1 MNKNNTKQALQ
12 NLPLVALTI
21 TVSLALEAFGWGYI
35 WMVNTE
41 SVRILGV
48 NVPMALVESLIIS
61 ATGLMALIAAFVAAE
76 RRNDPRP
83 EQRRLAWGAQVLAV
97 ALIVPPVFK
106 AADAF
111 AYPAQIAAAV
121 AFASS
126 QEAEALREIAADPMA
141 DTPSKVQAARELSR
155 GTRPARAQGGFT
167 WIVCLFGAAFLYGVN
182 MAAASLLWR
191 AKPETPAERTRR
203 LAAEAK
209 AQRRADRRRKDM
221 IELARIEA
229 EAAKNRPTLPT
240 FIRGIFNG
248 GRKAA

>member
-1 MNKNNTKQALQ
+1 MTKNKRTQALR
-12 NLPLVALTI
+12 NLPLVALTV

-35 WMVNTE
+35 WLVNTE
-41 SVRILGV
+41 SVRILGADI
-48 NVPMALVESLIIS
+48 PMALVESTIIS

-97 ALIVPPVFK
+97 ALVVPPVFK

-111 AYPAQIAAAV
+111 AYPAQIAAAA

-126 QEAEALREIAADPMA
+126 PEAAALQEIAADPMA
-141 DTPSKVQAARELSR
+141 DTPSKVQAARELAR
-155 GTRPARAQGGFT
+155 ATRPARAQGGFT
-167 WIVCLFGAAFLYGVN
+167 WLVCLLGAAFLYGVN

-191 AKPETPAERTRR
+191 AKPETPAERERR
-203 LAAEAK
+203 IAAEDK
-209 AQRRADRRRKDM
+209 ARRRADRRRKDM

-229 EAAKNRPTLPT
+229 EAGKHRPSW
-240 FIRGIFNG
+240 FRGLFNG